1 MDRALA
7 LQPLPDVPVDRAAER
22 MARRHHAG
30 VLPLL
35 QGQFQ
40 PARGDRAGNVV
51 RLYLRHAGA
60 QLLESLAYIA
70 CEARLDRFL
79 LGSRLSALGSRLS
92 ALLFTE
98 STTPPNIANRIGN
111 SPIERYRPG
120 RFLSDA
126 SPQRSDVM
134 IHARRI
140 IHIGRELSVNSCVI

>member
-1 MDRALA
+1 MPTLTARRA

-51 RLYLRHAGA
+51 RLYLRQAGA

-79 LGSRLSALGSRLS
+79 LGSRLSAL
-92 ALLFTE
+92 LFTE
-98 STTPPNIANRIGN
+98 STKPPNIANRIGN

-140 IHIGRELSVNSCVI
+140 IHIGRDLSVNSCVI